1 MLIKEHGIRNA
12 VMLTAAPTG
21 TVSMVHGASTGI
33 EPIFAPM
40 YNRRYREGNTWK
52 SQMVLDPMFKEA
64 LVDGGDGRHIVGS
77 YDITPE
83 QHMAV
88 QACIQKYVDNAIS
101 KTINLPN
108 DANHEV
114 VSKMALKFAPYLKGM
129 TVYRAGS
136 KGMEPLEALP
146 LTDENIAKAKQL
158 VATEQAEA
166 ERVMGSCTIDGE
178 CGA

>member
-1 MLIKEHGIRNA
+1 
-12 VMLTAAPTG
+12 
-21 TVSMVHGASTGI
+21 MVHGASTGI

-64 LVDGGDGRHIVGS
+64 LVEGGDGRHIVGS

-108 DANHEV
+108 DASHEV
-114 VSKMALKFAPYLKGM
+114 VSKMALKYAPYLKGM

-146 LTDENIAKAKQL
+146 LTDENIAKAKEL
-158 VATEQAEA
+158 VVNEQAEA

>member
-1 MLIKEHGIRNA
+1 
-12 VMLTAAPTG
+12 MLTAAPTG
-21 TVSMVHGASTGI
+21 TVGMIHGASTGI

-40 YNRRYREGNTWK
+40 YDRRYREGNTWK
-52 SQMVLDPMFKEA
+52 SQMVLDPLFKKDLES
-64 LVDGGDGRHIVGS
+64 GGNGRHIVGS

-101 KTINLPN
+101 KTINLPE
-108 DANHEV
+108 DADHEV
-114 VSKMALKFAPYLKGM
+114 VSKMALKYAPYLKGI

-136 KGMEPLEALP
+136 KGMEPLKALP
-146 LTDENIAKAKQL
+146 LTDENIAKAKEL
-158 VATEQAEA
+158 VASEQAESEMIVEA
-166 ERVMGSCTIDGE
+166 CRIGGE